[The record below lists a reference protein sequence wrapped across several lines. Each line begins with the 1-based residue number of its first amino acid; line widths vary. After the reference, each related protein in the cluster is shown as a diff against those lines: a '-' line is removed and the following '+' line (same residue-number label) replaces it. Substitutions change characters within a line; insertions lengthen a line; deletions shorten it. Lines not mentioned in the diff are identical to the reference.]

1 MDEQVLSLKTMF
13 ITGVVFFLLSMFFIF
28 FLKHDIRTQVVFCDV
43 GQGDGAYIRTENNID
58 IVIDAGK
65 SKNILTCLGKYM
77 PFYDRTI
84 EYALLSHFQTD
95 HYGGFNYILG
105 RYKINNFIVTKD
117 QNKTEKAEEL
127 FRLVKD
133 MACETLK
140 IKSGNKIVLSNDTGL
155 IFFWPDEQVLTYLT
169 DNNELSQVVLFYQDK
184 FQVLFTGDIPSDRLK
199 KILQTKL
206 KLGYHDKLDIFKVP
220 HHGSRYNLNQQILSL
235 ADPLLSV
242 ISVGKTNSFGHPAK
256 QVLDTFKAL
265 NKKYLSTAVK
275 GDIVI
280 KYKIGSWQIVESN

>member
-95 HYGGFNYILG
+95 HYGGFNYIVG

-117 QNKTEKAEEL
+117 QNKTKKAEEL

-133 MACETLK
+133 KAGKTLE
-140 IKSGNKIVLSNDTGL
+140 IRSGDQIVLSNNSGF
-155 IFFWPDEQVLTYLT
+155 IFLWPDKQVLTYIT
-169 DNNELSQVVLFYQDK
+169 DTNELSQVVLFYQDK
-184 FQVLFTGDIPSDRLK
+184 FQVLFTGDIPADRLE

-206 KLGYHDKLDIFKVP
+206 KLDYHDELDIFKVP

-265 NKKYLSTAVK
+265 NKKYLSTAEK
-275 GDIVI
+275 GDIII
-280 KYKIGSWQIVESN
+280 KYKFDAWQIVESN